1 MTAIGTLMCDL
12 AQSLQDGGVILRM
25 PIRDINIDTSYIEIE
40 VIFNKEYTKLKP
52 FAVLRAVI
60 SVFYAI

>member
-1 MTAIGTLMCDL
+1 
-12 AQSLQDGGVILRM
+12 VILRM
-25 PIRDINIDTSYIEIE
+25 PITDINIDTSYIEIE

-60 SVFYAI
+60 SGFYAI